1 MSLHPLR
8 FLPHRTV
15 QPHLPLFVFFPGMDG
30 TGKLFDQQIDSL
42 AAKFD
47 VRCLAIAGDDLSDWD
62 GLVDRSIGIIS
73 AELLPGQD
81 LYFCGESFGACLA
94 MQVAAQIKTKINE
107 LVLIN
112 PASSF
117 GRLPWLAG
125 GSALSGL
132 LPDAMYPLSAR
143 ILANFLINV
152 DRVAPRN
159 RQSLVDAMLSVRPQ
173 AAAWRLNLLRQF
185 QVEEIVPALLDIPIL
200 LIAGELDRLL
210 PSPMEV
216 RILGRLLPKSK
227 TILLPTSGH
236 ACLLERDIHLVDLL

>member
-1 MSLHPLR
+1 MSFHPLR
-8 FLPHRTV
+8 FLPHRTA

-47 VRCLAIAGDDLSDWD
+47 VRCLAIAGDDLTDWD
-62 GLVDRSIGIIS
+62 GLVDRSIDMIL
-73 AELLPGQD
+73 AELSPGQD

-94 MQVAAQIKTKINE
+94 MQVAAQIKTKLNE

-159 RQSLVDAMLSVRPQ
+159 RQRLVDAMLSVRPQ

-185 QVEEIVPALLDIPIL
+185 QVEAIVPALLDIPTL

-210 PSPMEV
+210 PSQMEV

-227 TILLPTSGH
+227 TIFLPTSGH
-236 ACLLERDIHLVDLL
+236 ACLLEKDIHLVDLL

>member
-1 MSLHPLR
+1 MPIHPLS
-8 FLPHRTV
+8 FL
-15 QPHLPLFVFFPGMDG
+15 QPRPAQPNLPLFVFFPGMDG
-30 TGKLFDQQIDSL
+30 TGRLFEQQIASL

-47 VRCLAIAGDDLSDWD
+47 VRCLAIAGDDLSDWN
-62 GLVDRSIGIIS
+62 GLVDRSIRIIS
-73 AELLPGQD
+73 AELSPRQD

-107 LVLIN
+107 LVLVN

-125 GSALSGL
+125 GSVLSRL
-132 LPDAMYPLSAR
+132 LPDAIYPLSAR

-159 RQSLVDAMLSVRPQ
+159 RQNLVNAMLSVQPQ
-173 AAAWRLNLLRQF
+173 AAAWRLDLLRQF
-185 QVEEIVPALLDIPIL
+185 QVETILPALLDIPIL

-210 PSPMEV
+210 PSPLEV

-227 TILLPTSGH
+227 TILLPYSGH